1 MSIAAMPNRRLRRSL
16 LLADRYTSAKKTT
29 KRRSLSWFQSKVDT
43 TISPNP
49 LRVTAWP
56 DVANLSVLSSLTT
69 INLPVGHPD
78 NPFSANGQGARL
90 YYVPVD
96 IGVQFVSP
104 TVYPHVTAM
113 LALPEVWA
121 AYWPVC
127 RAEADTFA
135 LGTAQGRAGQK
146 FTVTIPAGRK
156 PTWAWAWSR
165 NGRGDGCRGK
175 VVQVP

>member
-1 MSIAAMPNRRLRRSL
+1 MHLALILAGVVTGSFPVFQRGAVGCGAGADSVRDVQTVRVVGQVQSTTWVAMAP
-16 LLADRYTSAKKTT
+16 
-29 KRRSLSWFQSKVDT
+29 
-43 TISPNP
+43 
-49 LRVTAWP
+49 
-56 DVANLSVLSSLTT
+56 
-69 INLPVGHPD
+69 
-78 NPFSANGQGARL
+78 
-90 YYVPVD
+90 
-96 IGVQFVSP
+96 
-104 TVYPHVTAM
+104 AM

-127 RAEADTFA
+127 RAEADTFP

-156 PTWAWAWSR
+156 PAWAWAWSR